1 MITNTKCECGH
12 QNHLG
17 TVLCEYCGKPLFED
31 EHAESLES
39 LEMRYD
45 GVARRSQK
53 ENPTI
58 LDRVWNFFSSVKV
71 AIYLILAT
79 LLSSILGTIL
89 PQENT
94 FFGIDPSV
102 YYKETYGLVGEIYY
116 LLGLSHT
123 YETWWFITLLFMI
136 GLSLIICSLDR
147 VLPLYRALSKQ
158 QIRKH
163 LRFVLRQKV
172 VYQGEIP
179 AGLSEEAWI
188 EQAAT
193 LLRKKNYR
201 IHRDGTA
208 LLAEKYRFS
217 RWGPYVLHI
226 GLIIF
231 LLAALMRLL
240 PGWHMD
246 AYMNLLEGETK
257 RIEGTP
263 YFIKNEK
270 FTMEVY
276 EDHEMTEEFKAR
288 NRLVPKKFETQSVLY
303 RCTADCDTSGK
314 EPVLEEIMK
323 YNIEVNKPLM
333 YDGLMIYQNGYR
345 DLPVPQL
352 IAVKPKL
359 INKQTGQEIG
369 AFELSMKKP
378 QEKVKLG
385 DYTLTLRNY
394 YPEFILD
401 PKTGMPTTASN
412 EPKVPAFIYQI
423 EGPGLAAGGEPY
435 LYFPRQI
442 DKTVFRQNDINGALA
457 NKVELAVGTMEDVQ
471 IAQYNSFLNVRE
483 DRGLPFIW
491 VGSIIGMIGLIMGF
505 YWQHRRVWIRID
517 DRILALGAH
526 TNKNWF
532 GFRKEIATIL
542 HTTGI
547 EVDPKS
553 LNQGGVES

>member
-1 MITNTKCECGH
+1 MIQNTKCECGH

-17 TVLCEYCGKPLFED
+17 TVLCESCGKPLFEE
-31 EHAESLES
+31 EHSDSLES

-53 ENPTI
+53 QNPTI
-58 LDRVWNFFSSVKV
+58 LDRVWNFFSSVKI

-102 YYKETYGLVGEIYY
+102 YYKETYGFGGEIYY
-116 LLGLSHT
+116 ALGLSHT

-163 LRFVLRQKV
+163 LRFILRQKASYEGKLPESV
-172 VYQGEIP
+172 N
-179 AGLSEEAWI
+179 EEEWVNQVAV
-188 EQAAT
+188 

-246 AYMNLLEGETK
+246 VYMNLLEGQTK
-257 RIEGTP
+257 QIEGTP
-263 YFIKNEK
+263 YYIKNEK

-276 EDHEMTEEFKAR
+276 DENEMSKEFKER
-288 NRLVPKKFETQSVLY
+288 NKLVPKKFETQAVLY
-303 RCTADCDTSGK
+303 RCTADCDQPGK
-314 EPVLEEIMK
+314 EPILEQIDH
-323 YNIEVNKPLM
+323 YNIEVNKPLI
-333 YDGLMIYQNGYR
+333 YDGIMIYQNGYR
-345 DLPVPQL
+345 DLPEPLL
-352 IAVKPKL
+352 ISVKPKL
-359 INKQTGQEIG
+359 INKVTGQEIG
-369 AFELSMKKP
+369 SFELPMKNP
-378 QEKVKLG
+378 PETVKIG
-385 DYTLTLRNY
+385 DYTLKLRNY

-401 PKTGMPTTASN
+401 PTTGQPATASN

-435 LYFPRQI
+435 MYFPRQI
-442 DKTVFRQNDINGALA
+442 DKSTFRQNDINSALA
-457 NKVELAVGTMEDVQ
+457 NKIELAVGTMADVQ

-491 VGSIIGMIGLIMGF
+491 VGSIIGMLGLIMGF
-505 YWQHRRVWIRID
+505 YWQHRRIWIRID
-517 DRILALGAH
+517 DGILALGGH

-532 GFRKEIATIL
+532 GIRKEIAAVL
-542 HTTGI
+542 DKAGI
-547 EVDPKS
+547 QVDPKS
-553 LNQGGVES
+553 LDQGGDKS